1 MSVVSVYCIF
11 ATAEEAERIGRTVVE
26 EGLAACINILAPC
39 RSIYGW
45 QAAIETA
52 EEVPAILKT
61 SAEAADALISRIDG
75 LHSYDVPC
83 IAVWPIDKLLL
94 SYAEWV
100 ELSIGPI
107 GNA

>member
-1 MSVVSVYCIF
+1 MSVVSVYVIF
-11 ATAEEAERIGRTVVE
+11 ANADEAERIGRAVVE
-26 EGLAACINILAPC
+26 ERLAACINILGAC
-39 RSIYGW
+39 RSLYRW
-45 QAAIETA
+45 QGSLAVS

-61 SAEAADALISRIDG
+61 TAEQADALISRVAG

-100 ELSIGPI
+100 EESVG
-107 GNA
+107 

>member
-11 ATAEEAERIGRTVVE
+11 ASAEEADRIGRMVVE
-26 EGLAACINILAPC
+26 EELAACINILAPC
-39 RSIYGW
+39 RSIYSW
-45 QAAIETA
+45 QGAIETA

-83 IAVWPIDKLLL
+83 IAVWPIEKLLL

-100 ELSIGPI
+100 EQSVGPI